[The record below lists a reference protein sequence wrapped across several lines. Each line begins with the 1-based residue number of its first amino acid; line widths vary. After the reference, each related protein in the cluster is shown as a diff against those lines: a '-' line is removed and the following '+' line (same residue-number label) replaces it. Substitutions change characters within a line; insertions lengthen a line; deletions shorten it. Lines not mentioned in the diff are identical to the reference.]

1 MSRVIAQ
8 GTIGY
13 WFLDEADLTPTAET
27 PKTQVVTR
35 TATGGTVDIT
45 VAPGIV
51 ITGASIVAATTA
63 AGLKAILESSTYID
77 VGDIAVT
84 GSTGG
89 PFTVT
94 GNIPTLDIDDTN
106 ATGGTVTVGSVVE
119 AVAGN
124 QYAPSVVADL
134 TAANRIT
141 EALRTATGFTFMKDD
156 VDVPDLYDTY
166 PKTIPGLP
174 AKATPALGVYLNDDP
189 GSKDAIVAARL
200 TEDVTGF
207 IVRSL
212 TTQTPGVGD
221 EVQVWPVRVKSATPS
236 GEADATSAS
245 AQIVDVQLTIPAT
258 PDLHAICAA

>member
-13 WFLDEADLTPTAET
+13 WFLDEGAIEPTAEAV
-27 PKTQVVTR
+27 KTQVVTR

-45 VAPGIV
+45 VAPGVV
-51 ITGASIVAATTA
+51 IEGASVVAATTA
-63 AGLKAILESSTYID
+63 AQFKAILESSTYID
-77 VGDIAVT
+77 VGDITVT

-89 PFTVT
+89 PFTVA
-94 GNIPTLDIDDTN
+94 GNIPTLEIDDSD

-119 AVAGN
+119 AVTGN
-124 QYAPSVVADL
+124 RYEVSIGTHL
-134 TAANRIT
+134 TPENRIT
-141 EALRTATGFTFMKDD
+141 EALRTATGWMNSKDD
-156 VDVPDLYDTY
+156 VDVPDLFDTY

-174 AKATPALGVYLNDDP
+174 TKATPALGVYLNDDP
-189 GSKDAIVAARL
+189 GSKDAIVTARL
-200 TEDVTGF
+200 VEDATGF

-212 TTQTPGVGD
+212 TTQTPEAGA

-245 AQIVDVQLTIPAT
+245 AQVTDVQLTIPAT
-258 PDLHAICAA
+258 PDLHAVCVA